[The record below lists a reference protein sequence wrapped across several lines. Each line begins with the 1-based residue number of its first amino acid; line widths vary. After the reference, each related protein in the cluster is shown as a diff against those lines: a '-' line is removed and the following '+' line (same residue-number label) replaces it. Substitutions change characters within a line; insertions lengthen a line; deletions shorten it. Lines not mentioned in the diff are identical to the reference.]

1 MKTITER
8 FLDYVAIDT
17 QSTFE
22 SSTIPSAE
30 KERNLADFLVEELK
44 KLGSED
50 ACVSQNACVYATIPA
65 VPKDSTAPVIGFCA
79 HLDTTPEFSGTDVKA
94 RIVEHY
100 DGGDIVLNS
109 QQNIVM
115 KTSEFPHLKNYV
127 GQDLIVT
134 DGTTLLG
141 ADDKAGI
148 AEIMDMIQYFHE
160 NPQISHGEIQ
170 VFFPCDEEIGC
181 NGAKALDKSRFSPDF
196 AYTLDGGA
204 LGEITYE
211 CFNAASAEISI
222 KGINIHPGLSKNQMV
237 NSILIGNELINMLP
251 AAETPGH
258 TENYEGYYHVLDF
271 VGGVELTKLK
281 LYIRDHDKEKFRQR
295 KDKVRDICEYLNRS
309 YGQGTVEWDITDTY
323 SNMSD
328 WIAPRFEIV
337 EAVQNAMKSL
347 GISPYF
353 IPMRGGTDGA
363 VLSFMGIPC
372 PNICTGGHNFH
383 GRYEYIPVQS
393 MEKTSAV
400 LVEIVKGFAKA

>member
-1 MKTITER
+1 MKNIIDR

-22 SSTIPSAE
+22 SDTIPSAE
-30 KERNLADFLVEELK
+30 KERDLAVFLVEELK

-65 VPKDSTAPVIGFCA
+65 VPKDSKAPVIGFSS
-79 HLDTTPEFSGTDVKA
+79 HLDTTPEFSGTNVKA
-94 RIVEHY
+94 RIVKDY
-100 DGGDIVLNS
+100 DGNDIVLNP

-160 NPQISHGEIQ
+160 NPQISHGQIQ

-222 KGINIHPGLSKNQMV
+222 KGVNIHPGLSKNQMV
-237 NSILIGNELINMLP
+237 NSILIANEFVNMLP
-251 AAETPGH
+251 PAETPGH
-258 TENYEGYYHVLDF
+258 TEHYEGYYHVIDF
-271 VGGVELTKLK
+271 VGGVELTRLK
-281 LYIRDHDKEKFRQR
+281 LYLRDHSKEKFQLR
-295 KDKVRDICEYLNRS
+295 KEKIKEICEYLNRS
-309 YGQGTVEWDITDTY
+309 YGPDTVAWEITDTY
-323 SNMSD
+323 GNMGD
-328 WIAPRFEIV
+328 MIAPRFEIV
-337 EAVQNAMKSL
+337 EAIQNAMKSL
-347 GISPYF
+347 DIAPYF

-363 VLSFMGIPC
+363 ILSFAGIPC

-393 MEKTSAV
+393 MEKTAAV
-400 LVEIVKGFAKA
+400 LVEIVRSFAK